1 MSPLCAE
8 FELPDAEA
16 THALGEALGRLLP
29 GGTVLALDGELG
41 AGKTTLVRGLARGLG
56 IPEEEVSS
64 PTYTLMHQHQGRLE
78 LLHFD
83 AWMAA
88 REGAFLAAGGRE
100 WLGGGGVAAIEWASK
115 VSAFLPR
122 PRLELWLEPTR
133 AGGRRARLTLIEA
146 GPAASPAERDLEQ
159 GLRRVLCGGLP
170 GTPPEPGR
178 AAPAPLDPGPGGD
191 AGGPQATNRGGSPA
205 GAE

>member
-1 MSPLCAE
+1 MKPERAE

-16 THALGEALGRLLP
+16 TLALGEALGRLLP
-29 GGTVLALDGELG
+29 EGAVLALDGELG
-41 AGKTTLVRGLARGLG
+41 AGKTTLVRGLACGLG

-64 PTYTLMHQHQGRLE
+64 PTYTLMHQHRGRLE

-83 AWMAA
+83 AWMAS

-100 WLGGGGVAAIEWASK
+100 WLGGGGVAAIEWACN

-122 PRLELWLEPTR
+122 PHLQLWLEPTP

-146 GPAASPAERDLEQ
+146 GPGAGARERELERRLRLVLSPGLSGGPAA
-159 GLRRVLCGGLP
+159 
-170 GTPPEPGR
+170 
-178 AAPAPLDPGPGGD
+178 AAPEAPGPGPA
-191 AGGPQATNRGGSPA
+191 AGGPAASTPGGA
-205 GAE
+205 GTQDA